1 MRSTCSWVASP
12 SCTSRS
18 ASRPNGRSQRLTRKP
33 GPSPASITWRP
44 IARPSSRVVSSAASP
59 DCSPATTSTSFITG
73 AGLKKCMPTTR
84 SGPGTPAAISVTLS
98 DEVLVASTQS
108 SRTTSAT
115 LPNSERLSSSDSGA
129 ASITMSASA
138 SAASSGAASTGPAAP
153 ASSRP
158 FSTSR
163 SSRSAIPASPRSSA
177 VGVGVVDER
186 ARARRRGE
194 LRDAGAHRAGAEDP
208 DDGHYDGTSAFS
220 PVSARPMISF
230 WICEVPS

>member
-1 MRSTCSWVASP
+1 MSSNGPIRKPPPRRQMRSTCSWVASP

-18 ASRPNGRSQRLTRKP
+18 ASRPNGRLQRLTRKP

-44 IARPSSRVVSSAASP
+44 IARPSSRVASSAASP
-59 DCSPATTSTSFITG
+59 DRSPATTSTSFITG

-115 LPNSERLSSSDSGA
+115 LPNSSRLSSSDSGA
-129 ASITMSASA
+129 ASMTMSASA
-138 SAASSGAASTGPAAP
+138 SAPSSGRRLDRPGRARLEPALLDLALEPLGDAGQP
-153 ASSRP
+153 ALER
-158 FSTSR
+158 
-163 SSRSAIPASPRSSA
+163 I
-177 VGVGVVDER
+177 GVGVVDER

-194 LRDAGAHRAGAEDP
+194 LGDAGAHRPGAR
-208 DDGHYDGTSAFS
+208 GRRRRSATT
-220 PVSARPMISF
+220 ARAR
-230 WICEVPS
+230 